1 MKNKI
6 LNLAKSAVWLVLC
19 LLVGALIF
27 EGIRSFANINKPAK
41 RVGISVI
48 TEEEHDYLVVDTK
61 HGVCVIHAE
70 SCPCHKKKQRMKK
83 DIFNKATKLSR
94 NIEEINKVIDSSND
108 LKHPCYRSLFSSSL
122 LTLMDDDDFNKHF
135 LSFLKNEK
143 NLNEEMFNSL

>member
-1 MKNKI
+1 M
-6 LNLAKSAVWLVLC
+6 
-19 LLVGALIF
+19 AL
-27 EGIRSFANINKPAK
+27 KCK
-41 RVGISVI
+41 
-48 TEEEHDYLVVDTK
+48 T
-61 HGVCVIHAE
+61 CIHR
-70 SCPCHKKKQRMKK
+70 KKDMKK

-143 NLNEEMFNSL
+143 KLNEEMFNSL